1 MTTVPPATGPHARNS
16 AVVPPSLTTARGV
29 RATRAGRRWRVM
41 LALLAVSAAMPAAA
55 AAHQYT
61 MDLRQVSGPS
71 PFAGGCPGTAFDSTM
86 ITGQEVEPSI
96 TVNPANPRNIVGT
109 WKQDVGPDSTR
120 SDLVASSLD
129 GGRTWRRSTI
139 PGLSKCTGGTAD
151 GGSDPWVSAGLDGT
165 VYFSGLAP
173 HFQAGTPLNAVVVS
187 RSRDGG
193 RTWRVPATISPPDHE
208 GNEMPAITAS
218 PRHPRRAYVVWAD
231 FATAGIEFSTTTNRG
246 ASWSAPVVV
255 DPSIPEAIDLVPRLV
270 VLPSGTLVTV
280 FARAEFAIGL
290 GKIYAARS
298 LDGGASWT
306 APVEVLAAPLAGFF
320 DPETGEELPQPQFE
334 NVAVAPDGSVYITVE
349 ANTSPSTGTISVS
362 RSRDE
367 GASWTQVTSPGVGAY
382 AFEPAI
388 AVDSHGTV
396 GITWY
401 DLRNDRPGDGAL
413 RADVWFA
420 SSRDGGWS
428 WQQTHVAGPTDLRT
442 GALPRQN
449 HVGEYQGLAAMGHRG
464 FAAIFTLAAPF
475 ATDGP
480 TDIFVARIKR
490 NGCRHNDGCPH
501 RKDR

>member
-1 MTTVPPATGPHARNS
+1 MTRQVDSDARRSGLVRPAVTR
-16 AVVPPSLTTARGV
+16 AVGV
-29 RATRAGRRWRVM
+29 RASQIVTRWRVM
-41 LALLAVSAAMPAAA
+41 LALVAATAAMPAVA
-55 AAHQYT
+55 AAHPYT
-61 MDLRQVSGPS
+61 VDLRQASGAS
-71 PFAGGCPGTAFDSTM
+71 PFAAGCPGTAFDATM

-120 SDLVASSLD
+120 ADLIASSLD
-129 GGRTWRRSTI
+129 GGRTWTRSTI

-151 GGSDPWVSAGLDGT
+151 GGSDPWVSAGVDGT
-165 VYFSGLAP
+165 AYFSGLAP
-173 HFQAGTPLNAVVVS
+173 HFQGSTPLNAVVVS

-193 RTWRVPATISPPDHE
+193 RTWRVPTTISPPDHE

-218 PRHPRRAYVVWAD
+218 LRRARRAYAVWAD
-231 FATAGIEFSTTTNRG
+231 FATAAINFSTTNARG
-246 ASWSAPVVV
+246 ATWSAPVVV
-255 DPSIPEAIDLVPRLV
+255 DPSIPDAIDLVPRLV
-270 VLPSGTLVTV
+270 VLPSGALVTV

-290 GKIYAARS
+290 GKIYATRS
-298 LDGGASWT
+298 LDQGASWT
-306 APVEVLAAPLAGFF
+306 APVEIAAAPLAGFA

-334 NVAVAPDGSVYITVE
+334 NVAVAPDGSIYVTVE
-349 ANTSPSTGTISVS
+349 ANTSPSTGTINVWW
-362 RSRDE
+362 SRDG
-367 GASWTQVTSPGVGAY
+367 GASWTRAGSPGVGAY

-413 RADVWFA
+413 SADVWFA
-420 SSRDGGWS
+420 SSQDQGSS
-428 WQQTHVAGPTDLRT
+428 WRETHVAGPTDLRT
-442 GALPRQN
+442 GALPSQN
-449 HVGEYQGLAAMGHRG
+449 HVGEYQGLAAVGGRG

-490 NGCRHNDGCPH
+490 GGCRHHDGCSQ
-501 RKDR
+501 RKDP

>member
-1 MTTVPPATGPHARNS
+1 MTTVLSATGGH
-16 AVVPPSLTTARGV
+16 T
-29 RATRAGRRWRVM
+29 RVM
-41 LALLAVSAAMPAAA
+41 LAVLVVIAAMPTVA
-55 AAHQYT
+55 AAHPYT
-61 MDLRQVSGPS
+61 VEVGQVSGPS
-71 PFAGGCPGTAFDSTM
+71 PFAGGCPGTAFDATM
-86 ITGQEVEPSI
+86 ITGQETEPSI

-120 SDLVASSLD
+120 SDLIGSSLD

-151 GGSDPWVSAGLDGT
+151 GGSDPWVSAGVDGT

-173 HFQAGTPLNAVVVS
+173 HFQGDTALNAVVAS
-187 RSRDGG
+187 RSQDGG
-193 RTWRVPATISPPDHE
+193 ETWRVPATISPPDHE

-218 PRHPRRAYVVWAD
+218 PRRPGRAYVVWAD
-231 FATAGIEFSTTTNRG
+231 FATAAINFSTTNDRG
-246 ASWSAPVVV
+246 ATWSAPVVV
-255 DPSIPEAIDLVPRLV
+255 DPPIPDALDLVPRLV
-270 VLPSGTLVTV
+270 VLPDETLVTV

-306 APVEVLAAPLAGFF
+306 APVEIAAAPLPGFF

-334 NVAVAPDGSVYITVE
+334 NVAVAPDGSVYVAVE
-349 ANTSPSTGTISVS
+349 ANTSPSAGALSVF
-362 RSRDE
+362 RSRDG
-367 GASWTQVTSPGVGAY
+367 GASWTRVSSPGVGAY

-388 AVDSHGTV
+388 AVDSDGTV

-413 RADVWFA
+413 SGDVWFA
-420 SSRDGGWS
+420 GSQDRGAS
-428 WQQTHVAGPTDLRT
+428 WRETHVAGPTDLRT

-449 HVGEYQGLAAMGHRG
+449 HVGEYQGLAAVGDRG
-464 FAAIFTLAAPF
+464 FAAIFALAAPF

-480 TDIFVARIKR
+480 TDIFVARIMHG
-490 NGCRHNDGCPH
+490 GCRHHEDSVATPSH
-501 RKDR
+501 

>member
-1 MTTVPPATGPHARNS
+1 MTRQVDSDARRSELVPPLSATA
-16 AVVPPSLTTARGV
+16 LGV
-29 RATRAGRRWRVM
+29 RAARAVPRWRVM
-41 LALLAVSAAMPAAA
+41 LAVLAASAAIPAVA
-55 AAHQYT
+55 AAHPYT
-61 MDLRQVSGPS
+61 VDLRQVSGPS
-71 PFAGGCPGTAFDSTM
+71 PFAAGCPGTAFDSTM

-96 TVNPANPRNIVGT
+96 TVNPANPRNLVGT

-120 SDLVASSLD
+120 ADLIASSLD
-129 GGRTWRRSTI
+129 GGRTWTRSTI

-151 GGSDPWVSAGLDGT
+151 GGSDPWVSAGVDGT

-173 HFQAGTPLNAVVVS
+173 HFQGDTPLNAVVAS

-218 PRHPRRAYVVWAD
+218 PRRPRRAHVVWAD
-231 FATAGIEFSTTTNRG
+231 FATAAIDFSTTNDRG
-246 ASWSAPVVV
+246 ATWSAPVVV
-255 DPSIPEAIDLVPRLV
+255 DPSIPDALDLVPRLV

-306 APVEVLAAPLAGFF
+306 APVEIAAAPLPGFI

-334 NVAVAPDGSVYITVE
+334 NVAVAPDGTVYVTVE
-349 ANTSPSTGTISVS
+349 ANTSPSTGTVNVS
-362 RSRDE
+362 LSRDG
-367 GASWTQVTSPGVGAY
+367 GASWTRVTSPGIGAY

-388 AVDSHGTV
+388 AVDPHGTV

-401 DLRNDRPGDGAL
+401 DLRNDRPHDGAL
-413 RADVWFA
+413 SGDVWFA
-420 SSRDGGWS
+420 SSQDQGTS
-428 WQQTHVAGPTDLRT
+428 WRETHVAGPTDLRT

-449 HVGEYQGLAAMGHRG
+449 HVGEYQGLAAIGHHG

-490 NGCRHNDGCPH
+490 GGCRHDESCSH
-501 RKDR
+501 RKNP